1 MKLTDIRKMT
11 QHFAYSESA
20 ASQDQVRDFLK
31 SMGYD
36 PEGFYQ
42 ELEMSSPFVDTHRD
56 TSFSNTQLQLHSHT
70 FYELLFCRSNCG
82 AEYLVGAER
91 YRLQRGDII
100 FVPPGVAHR
109 PLLPNAMPEP
119 YKRYVI
125 WLSPDFMNAY
135 AQLLG
140 PSLQE
145 QAAYSTLLRTAG
157 TKWEHLE
164 ELFRLGVQE
173 AENQHA
179 GWESAVVGN
188 TIFLLTQLRRAVADR
203 SAAQMAAEKPELLDR
218 LLAYIETHLSEH
230 ISLPETAQK
239 FYISPSTI
247 SQLFRK
253 KLGVSFYR
261 CVTQHRLIAA
271 KERIAAGTALEAV
284 AEQVGFSDYSAF
296 YRAFKQEYGIS
307 PRQFRSLQAP
317 SLNPFVEPP
326 AKK

>member
-1 MKLTDIRKMT
+1 MKLTDIKKMT
-11 QHFAYSESA
+11 RHFSYVESA
-20 ASQDQVRDFLK
+20 ASQQQIRDFLK

-36 PEGFYQ
+36 PDGFYQ
-42 ELEMSSPFVDTHRD
+42 ELEMHSPLVDTHRD
-56 TSFSNTQLQLHSHT
+56 TSYSNAQLQLHSHT

-109 PLLPNAMPEP
+109 PLLPETMPEP

-125 WLSPDFMNAY
+125 WLSPEFMNAY
-135 AQLLG
+135 AHLLE
-140 PSLQE
+140 PLVQE
-145 QAAYSTLLRTAG
+145 QPAYSTLLRTAG
-157 TKWEHLE
+157 TDWAFLE
-164 ELFRLGVQE
+164 TFFRQGVQE
-173 AENQHA
+173 AETQQV
-179 GWESAVVGN
+179 GWEAAVIGN
-188 TIFLLTQLRRAVADR
+188 TITLLTQLRRALSDR
-203 SAAQMAAEKPELLDR
+203 SAALMAAEKPDLLDR

-239 FYISPSTI
+239 FYVSPSTV

-271 KERIAAGTALEAV
+271 KERIAAGAALEAV
-284 AEQVGFSDYSAF
+284 AEQVGFSDYSSF

-307 PRQFRSLQAP
+307 PRQYRALQI
-317 SLNPFVEPP
+317 SPP
-326 AKK
+326 KAFG

>member
-1 MKLTDIRKMT
+1 MKLTDIRKIT
-11 QHFAYSESA
+11 QHFSYTDSA
-20 ASQDQVRDFLK
+20 ASQEQVRDFLK
-31 SMGYD
+31 SLGYD
-36 PEGFYQ
+36 PDSFYQ
-42 ELEMSSPFVDTHRD
+42 ELEMQSSLVDTHRD
-56 TSFSNTQLQLHSHT
+56 TSYSNTQLHLHSHT

-82 AEYLVGAER
+82 AEYLVGTER

-109 PLLPNAMPEP
+109 PLLPDSMPEP

-125 WLSPDFMNAY
+125 WLSPEFMNAY
-135 AQLLG
+135 AHLLG

-145 QAAYSTLLRTAG
+145 QAAYRTLLRTSG
-157 TKWEHLE
+157 TKWEYLE
-164 ELFRLGVQE
+164 DLFKQGVQE
-173 AENQHA
+173 AENQQP
-179 GWESAVVGN
+179 GWEAAVIGN
-188 TIFLLTQLRRAVADR
+188 TVFLLTQLRRIITDR
-203 SAAQMAAEKPELLDR
+203 SAAQMLAEKPDLLDR

-239 FYISPSTI
+239 FYVSPSTV

-271 KERIAAGTALEAV
+271 KERIAAGLALETV

-307 PRQFRSLQAP
+307 PRQYRSLQVSAP
-317 SLNPFVEPP
+317 KPFG
-326 AKK
+326 